1 MGKHNK
7 TYDKSL
13 NYIESDI
20 LIKNS
25 ILCRKCPAKI
35 INSENKIKFGIGN
48 IYGRIMI
55 IIASHYNEELVN
67 NAINYITTLYNKVKD
82 FPIEQDIYIARDI
95 KCFAIEDKY
104 DIIKS
109 SKRCYNFLFNEI
121 STNPNRIFITI
132 GKIDDCIIDY
142 ITDNIHKPVH
152 KLKSIY
158 PILLN
163 KNNENYKKEFEES
176 FYKAINFFY

>member
-1 MGKHNK
+1 MGKRNK
-7 TYDKSL
+7 THDKSP
-13 NYIESDI
+13 NYIKSDI

-48 IYGRIMI
+48 VYGRIMI
-55 IIASHYNEELVN
+55 IITSHYNEELIN

-82 FPIEQDIYIARDI
+82 FPIEENTYITRDI

-121 STNPNRIFITI
+121 NINPNRLFITI

-176 FYKAINFFY
+176 FYKAINLFY